1 MTNELFVSLSS
12 VLNTNVMSLCMSVYH
27 IVYNIVEIELN
38 PTSCYLKSP
47 YSYFNFM
54 YGLVYFIF
62 DDSFMPY
69 I

>member
-1 MTNELFVSLSS
+1 
-12 VLNTNVMSLCMSVYH
+12 MSVYH